1 MAFSNKKNRKQN
13 HKDKIK
19 TKKRGGKRRGTRK
32 IKGGFSFFGDSSNV
46 SAPLVKEDT
55 GTACSSSETC
65 NFMDNHI
72 TGKPN
77 ELWTTC
83 IDMNDI
89 KNQITY
95 VTPKNVIIKSIE
107 TGQIPEFVAKI
118 VPKSVEPSTQSS
130 IETVTQTAG
139 QSNEPISCK
148 IMIED
153 KYVNCFLF
161 ICGDWYAM
169 MRLFGTTLNTGYF
182 ARTEK
187 NRVFYKLNRGM
198 LTDLENSGLLEF
210 KENEIENVESS
221 GTMFSTST
229 TKVIKIKD
237 EFVKNINKQSVVN
250 NKVVFNVL
258 QRFRQQ
264 KLFAH
269 NVKEEVAKD
278 VAEEGAKGI
287 WSFFS

>member
-1 MAFSNKKNRKQN
+1 
-13 HKDKIK
+13 
-19 TKKRGGKRRGTRK
+19 
-32 IKGGFSFFGDSSNV
+32 
-46 SAPLVKEDT
+46 
-55 GTACSSSETC
+55 
-65 NFMDNHI
+65 
-72 TGKPN
+72 
-77 ELWTTC
+77 
-83 IDMNDI
+83 
-89 KNQITY
+89 
-95 VTPKNVIIKSIE
+95 
-107 TGQIPEFVAKI
+107 
-118 VPKSVEPSTQSS
+118 
-130 IETVTQTAG
+130 
-139 QSNEPISCK
+139 
-148 IMIED
+148 
-153 KYVNCFLF
+153 
-161 ICGDWYAM
+161 M

-198 LTDLENSGLLEF
+198 LPDLEKSGLLEF
-210 KENEIENVESS
+210 KENEIENAEVESS
-221 GTMFSTST
+221 ESILSTSK

-269 NVKEEVAKD
+269 SVKEQVAQD